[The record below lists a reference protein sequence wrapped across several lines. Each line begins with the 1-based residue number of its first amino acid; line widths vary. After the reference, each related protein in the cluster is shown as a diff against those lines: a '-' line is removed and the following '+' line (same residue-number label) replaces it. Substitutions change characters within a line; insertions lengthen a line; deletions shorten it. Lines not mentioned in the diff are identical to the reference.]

1 MKRDEPPEKLL
12 RGSSPPEL
20 LKSKPQVAANELE
33 AEVKSEQP
41 DVSIMID
48 PRVLSKLDPE
58 SVARWAD
65 GLARYIL
72 QIRQEPNSKYNPRPK
87 STEFKQGG
95 PLEALGFVYRQCK
108 PGDSRETVATIVQQL
123 RADYAGDPEQAAA
136 LEQLEESLG
145 RHREEGSGPPRDVS
159 FHDVD
164 PLPVEFGG
172 DEILPTLADAF
183 IVLGETRYAWD
194 GYIMRAGL
202 NTIAGDSGSGKT
214 CFAMDLHRRQFHG
227 LTWPDG
233 QDVEEPGRKVV
244 WLMADQRLG
253 QLCDE
258 AKSLGVPMESI
269 ILATELG
276 SVTVPLLL
284 SEREHLARLNHLVG
298 QSKPWAVII
307 DTFTSA
313 MGSGEQ
319 SKPEVINPIATCLL
333 DMAITHDVPVILLT
347 HTNDAGG
354 IFGKALG
361 RRAEHQLS
369 LTLSDRHDIKSP
381 RNLNPKRSRRLD
393 QCQSFG
399 IVFDRAGWEYG
410 EPHEE
415 AEDTGRPNATVKPAM
430 GLISALE
437 QEALT
442 LAGLVGDAGFSQSEL
457 VESQSNGDAKTSAI
471 RMRVS
476 RAVNNLVGAGKLA
489 ERDGRYH
496 LLGAF

>member
-1 MKRDEPPEKLL
+1 MKSKNEPPEKLL

-20 LKSKPQVAANELE
+20 LEMKPQVASNELE

-41 DVSIMID
+41 DTSIMND
-48 PRVLSKLDPE
+48 PRVLSKLDFG
-58 SVARWAD
+58 SVVHWAD
-65 GLARYIL
+65 GLAKHIL
-72 QIRQEPNSKYNPRPK
+72 QIKLEPNGKYNPRPK
-87 STEFKQGG
+87 SPELEPGG
-95 PLEALGFVYRQCK
+95 PLEALGFAFRQCK
-108 PGDSRETVATIVQQL
+108 PGDSRETVATILQQL
-123 RADYAGDPEQAAA
+123 RADYAGEPEQAAA
-136 LEQLEESLG
+136 LEQLEGSLS
-145 RHREEGSGPPRDVS
+145 RHREEGLGPRDHS

-164 PLPVEFGG
+164 PLPAEFGG
-172 DEILPTLADAF
+172 DEILPTLADAYV
-183 IVLGETRYAWD
+183 VLGETRYSWD
-194 GYIMRAGL
+194 GYLMRAGL

-214 CFAMDLHRRQFHG
+214 CLAMDLHRRQFLG
-227 LTWPDG
+227 LAWPDG
-233 QDVEEPGRKVV
+233 QPIEEPGRKVV

-258 AKSLGVPMESI
+258 AKALGVPMESI
-269 ILATELG
+269 VLATERG

-284 SEREHLARLNHLVG
+284 SEREHLARLNYLVA

-319 SKPEVINPIATCLL
+319 SKPEVINPIASCLL
-333 DMAITHDVPVILLT
+333 EMAITYDVPVILLT
-347 HTNDAGG
+347 HTNDSGG

-369 LTLSDRHDIKSP
+369 LVLSDRNDIKSP
-381 RNLNPKRSRRLD
+381 RNLHPKRSRRLD

-399 IVFDRAGWEYG
+399 VIFDRSGWEYG
-410 EPHEE
+410 SPHDEV
-415 AEDTGRPNATVKPAM
+415 EDTGRPNATVKPAV

-457 VESQSNGDAKTSAI
+457 VESQSDGDAKTGAI
-471 RMRVS
+471 KMRVS

>member
-1 MKRDEPPEKLL
+1 MKSKDEPPEKLL
-12 RGSSPPEL
+12 RGSHPGQ
-20 LKSKPQVAANELE
+20 LKMKPQVASNELE

-41 DVSIMID
+41 DTSIMTD
-48 PRVLSKLDPE
+48 PRVLSKPDPE
-58 SVARWAD
+58 SVGHWAD
-65 GLARYIL
+65 GLARHIL
-72 QIRQEPNSKYNPRPK
+72 QIKLEPNGKYNPRPK
-87 STEFKQGG
+87 TPEFKPGG
-95 PLEALGFVYRQCK
+95 PLEALGFVYQQCK

-136 LEQLEESLG
+136 LEQLEESLS
-145 RHREEGSGPPRDVS
+145 RHREEGSGPRDIS

-164 PLPVEFGG
+164 PLPAEFGG

-214 CFAMDLHRRQFHG
+214 CFAMDLHRRQLLG

-258 AKSLGVPMESI
+258 AKALGVPMESI

-284 SEREHLARLNHLVG
+284 SEREHLARLNYLVA
-298 QSKPWAVII
+298 QSKPWAVVV

-319 SKPEVINPIATCLL
+319 SKPEVINPIASCLL
-333 DMAITHDVPVILLT
+333 DMAIAHDVPVILLT

-381 RNLNPKRSRRLD
+381 RNLHPKRSRRLD

-399 IVFDRAGWEYG
+399 VIFDRAGWEYG
-410 EPHEE
+410 EPHDE
-415 AEDTGRPNATVKPAM
+415 AEDPGRSSATVKPAA
-430 GLISALE
+430 GADVE
-437 QEALT
+437 QEAMMMAEMT
-442 LAGLVGDAGFSQSEL
+442 GDKGFTQVEL
-457 VESQSNGDAKTSAI
+457 VEALLLQSDARRDTVK
-471 RMRVS
+471 MRVS
-476 RAVNNLVGAGKLA
+476 RAVKRLVESGKLV
-489 ERDGRYH
+489 ERASRYY
-496 LLGAF
+496 LPEVF

>member
-1 MKRDEPPEKLL
+1 MKSRDEPPEKLL
-12 RGSSPPEL
+12 RGSHPEL
-20 LKSKPQVAANELE
+20 LKSKPQVAGNELE

-41 DVSIMID
+41 DTSIMSD
-48 PRVLSKLDPE
+48 PRVLSKLDFE
-58 SVARWAD
+58 SVGHWAD
-65 GLARYIL
+65 GLARHIL
-72 QIRQEPNSKYNPRPK
+72 QIQQEPNGKYNPRPK
-87 STEFKQGG
+87 SPEFKQGG

-123 RADYAGDPEQAAA
+123 RADYAGEPEQAAA
-136 LEQLEESLG
+136 LEQLEESLS

-214 CFAMDLHRRQFHG
+214 CFAMDLHRRQFRG

-233 QDVEEPGRKVV
+233 QSIEEPGRKVV

-258 AKSLGVPMESI
+258 ARSLDVPMESI
-269 ILATELG
+269 ILATERG

-284 SEREHLARLNHLVG
+284 SEREHLARLNDLVA
-298 QSKPWAVII
+298 QSEPWAVVV

-319 SKPEVINPIATCLL
+319 SKPEVINPIADYLL
-333 DMAITHDVPVILLT
+333 NMAIAHDVPVILLC
-347 HTNDAGG
+347 HNNDSGG

-361 RRAEHQLS
+361 RRAEHQMS
-369 LTLSDRHDIKSP
+369 LVFSDRHDVKSA
-381 RNLNPKRSRRLD
+381 RNLHPKRSRRLD
-393 QCQSFG
+393 QCQSLG
-399 IVFDRAGWEYG
+399 VVYDRSGWEYG

-415 AEDTGRPNATVKPAM
+415 AEDTGRSNATVKPAA
-430 GLISALE
+430 GADVE
-437 QEALT
+437 QEAMMMAEMAGDKGFT
-442 LAGLVGDAGFSQSEL
+442 QIELAEALLLQSDARRDT
-457 VESQSNGDAKTSAI
+457 VK
-471 RMRVS
+471 MRVS
-476 RAVNNLVGAGKLA
+476 RAVKRLVGSGKLV
-489 ERDGRYH
+489 ERAGRYY
-496 LLGAF
+496 LPEAF

>member
-123 RADYAGDPEQAAA
+123 RADYAGEPEQAAA
-136 LEQLEESLG
+136 LEQLEESLS
-145 RHREEGSGPPRDVS
+145 RHREEGSGPRDIS
-159 FHDVD
+159 FYDMD
-164 PLPVEFGG
+164 PLPAEFGG

-319 SKPEVINPIATCLL
+319 SKPEVINPIASCLL
-333 DMAITHDVPVILLT
+333 DMAIAHDVPVILLT

-361 RRAEHQLS
+361 RRAEHQMS
-369 LTLSDRHDIKSP
+369 LVLSDRHDIKSP
-381 RNLNPKRSRRLD
+381 RNLHPKRSRRLD

-399 IVFDRAGWEYG
+399 VIFDRSGWEYG
-410 EPHEE
+410 SPHDE
-415 AEDTGRPNATVKPAM
+415 AEDPGRSNATVKPAA
-430 GLISALE
+430 GADVE
-437 QEALT
+437 QEAMMMAEM
-442 LAGLVGDAGFSQSEL
+442 AGDRGFTQIEL
-457 VESQSNGDAKTSAI
+457 VEALLLQSDARRDTVK
-471 RMRVS
+471 MRVS
-476 RAVNNLVGAGKLA
+476 RAVKRLVESGKLV
-489 ERDGRYH
+489 ERAGRYY
-496 LLGAF
+496 LPEAF